1 MFQVKRYFFQLSRSK
16 NKILT
21 WIKIERYSFSAELD
35 AILSC
40 LKDFMPALYFSQI
53 SFTLGKKKKGGG
65 VESYVSN

>member
-21 WIKIERYSFSAELD
+21 WIEIERYSFPAELD

-40 LKDFMPALYFSQI
+40 LLKDFMPALYFSQI
-53 SFTLGKKKKGGG
+53 SFTLEKKKGGG
-65 VESYVSN
+65 VV